1 MIMHE
6 THFREAA
13 LLILIDDG
21 HLRWPVEVIAQ
32 EFKSLVDSAGIAVV
46 ELAVV
51 KLRDFSP
58 SLYIG
63 SGKADE
69 IALFVKEAEVDVV
82 IFNNDLK
89 ASQQRNLEDIFQVK
103 TIDRTQLILDIFA
116 LHAHTQEGKLQVEL
130 AQLNYLLPRL
140 KGKGVMLSRLG
151 GGIGTRGPGETKLEL
166 DRRKIAER
174 IVRLESDLQSV
185 RSSRETMRKKRRKEK
200 VRLCSL
206 VGYTSAGKSTLFNAL
221 TQGSEKTAATL
232 FTTLDTVTHIL
243 TIHGNLKVLISD
255 TVGFIHDLPLGLVES
270 FKATLEELQYAD
282 LLLHVVDCADKEH
295 ARLLYA
301 VEDILKDLKLEAKP
315 LLRVFNKIDLL
326 EPADLAVLKKDWPD
340 AVFVSAKENI
350 NLDGLQENI
359 YRLSFEDFKEVSVCV
374 PFTAMDTLDYIHKNC
389 EIIKIDHTDKASIYW
404 VKAKS
409 EHVDYLRK
417 KGLIV
422 KEIA

>member
-6 THFREAA
+6 TQFGERA
-13 LLILIDDG
+13 LLVLVDDG
-21 HLRWPVEVIAQ
+21 HLRWPVEVIAA
-32 EFKSLVDSAGIAVV
+32 EFKSLVASSGIEVV
-46 ELAVV
+46 DLAVV
-51 KLRDFSP
+51 KRREFSP

-63 SGKADE
+63 TGKADE
-69 IALFVKEAEVDVV
+69 IAVFVKEAEVDVV

-174 IVRLESDLQSV
+174 IVRLESDLENV

-206 VGYTSAGKSTLFNAL
+206 VGYTSAGKSTLFNTL
-221 TQGSEKTAATL
+221 TKGDEKTAATL
-232 FTTLDTVTHIL
+232 FTTLDTVTHFFIM
-243 TIHGNLKVLISD
+243 HGNLKVLVGD

-270 FKATLEELQYAD
+270 FKATLEELEYAD

-295 ARLLYA
+295 ERLLYA

-326 EPADLAVLKKDWPD
+326 DNVDREALRKEWPD
-340 AVFVSAKENI
+340 AILVSAKENI
-350 NLDGLQENI
+350 NLDGLREKI
-359 YRLSFEDFKEVSVCV
+359 YQLVFGDLKEALVAV
-374 PFTAMDTLDYIHKNC
+374 PFTAMDSLDYIHKNC
-389 EIIKIDHTDKASIYW
+389 EILKTDHTDKASLYL
-404 VKAKS
+404 VKAKL
-409 EHVDYLRK
+409 EHLDYLRK
-417 KGLIV
+417 KGLVV
-422 KEIA
+422 KEVG